1 MTVLTDDDT
10 RHQAYLDA
18 IAAHKAAFGSIPDIT
33 GGLDSVEY
41 VDRLREGTLPDPA
54 TPLSPVPDVPLED
67 AENSGAGSSPS
78 AVASAEAALI
88 LQFTHLQES
97 LPALELWA
105 KESLKR
111 LRDAKA
117 EMADIERLLRAHKR
131 LREPVKRKR

>member
-18 IAAHKAAFGSIPDIT
+18 IAKA
-33 GGLDSVEY
+33 
-41 VDRLREGTLPDPA
+41 
-54 TPLSPVPDVPLED
+54 PLSEPVPDVPLED
-67 AENSGAGSSPS
+67 AENGAGSPS

-97 LPALELWA
+97 VPALELWA

-117 EMADIERLLRAHKR
+117 EMEDIERLLRAHKR
-131 LREPVKRKR
+131 LREPVRRKR